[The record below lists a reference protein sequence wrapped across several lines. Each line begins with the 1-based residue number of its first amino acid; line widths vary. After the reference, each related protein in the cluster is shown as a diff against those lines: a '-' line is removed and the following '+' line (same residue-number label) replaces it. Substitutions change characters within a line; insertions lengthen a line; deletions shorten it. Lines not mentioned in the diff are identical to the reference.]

1 MVLSPR
7 NASTL
12 AKLPHSVG
20 LLKVGHDADIKEE
33 HNQWKDC
40 SAQTGDE
47 YKYEISYEYV
57 WKGIIRRMGMTLQD
71 NDDDEE
77 NLQPALQKTKLLRL
91 LGALPLYSLQMISD
105 QRSSSGSSS

>member
-1 MVLSPR
+1 
-7 NASTL
+7 
-12 AKLPHSVG
+12 
-20 LLKVGHDADIKEE
+20 
-33 HNQWKDC
+33 
-40 SAQTGDE
+40 
-47 YKYEISYEYV
+47 
-57 WKGIIRRMGMTLQD
+57 MTLQD